1 MFKFAPNRY
10 QIDLFI
16 YLQLDNLVLYI
27 LLLPLIIWLL
37 KLGAEV
43 RGECQCFVKKQSSGD
58 YPIAVSPGADTIQ
71 ASVLLQDR
79 YWKDTEIQIIEPIT
93 ARSWGIAGDTPHS
106 SET

>member
-1 MFKFAPNRY
+1 MFKFDPNRY

-16 YLQLDNLVLYI
+16 YLKLDNLVLYI

-37 KLGAEV
+37 KLGADV